1 MIKKL
6 DVIIWRW
13 QLGMLWPC
21 VSTILERLA
30 PMTSDEL
37 NVQDIYKAQW
47 RLDNPDPP
55 TNFDKVREFT
65 ERMEMVHDTWPPTQD
80 EANLRWRLMD
90 EELTEVQQ
98 EFIRYPKDKIKI
110 AKELA
115 DLLYV
120 VYGTAVSFGIPIDEV
135 FDEVHRSNMSKLVD
149 GKPVKREDGKVL
161 KGPNYKPPQLE
172 LIFK

>member
-1 MIKKL
+1 
-6 DVIIWRW
+6 
-13 QLGMLWPC
+13 
-21 VSTILERLA
+21 
-30 PMTSDEL
+30 MTSANASL
-37 NVQDIYKAQW
+37 SNA
-47 RLDNPDPP
+47 
-55 TNFDKVREFT
+55 DKVEEFHKAMGMT
-65 ERMEMVHDTWPPTQD
+65 NGVWPPTRKEVELRMDLINEEFIEVLD
-80 EANLRWRLMD
+80 EAYNDKTQDYIGD
-90 EELTEVQQ
+90 EEN
-98 EFIRYPKDKIKI
+98 FYPEEMNKTKI

-161 KGPNYKPPQLE
+161 KGPNYKPPRLE